1 MTRLNALLDWFLSAS
16 IRADSAERERG
27 RVLVALL
34 LLGSITALLVVALT
48 RMRTGAPPGMLALIG
63 GSILVQAALL
73 FALSRMR
80 SSAAAGDL
88 MVVTMTVPLIVTTF
102 IDGGLHT
109 GAAPWYPV
117 APLVAGVVGTRL
129 RLVPIGGLML
139 AVAISAHM
147 LELRGLLPPAP
158 ALESTRALRFVT
170 VAGAVVY
177 ATTFVFLLDRSR
189 RRAQAARE
197 EVLAAREEW
206 VSIVAH
212 ELRSPATSLGG
223 AVTLLDRVGGALDAE
238 ERDRLLATAR
248 KGSDRLTRLLA
259 DLNQVKRL
267 DQGRTELKL
276 QPTDVGALAE
286 DCAAEL
292 ELALGQCTLVTEAA
306 TVVCT
311 VDADRIR
318 QIITN
323 LVRNA
328 ETFSPPGSAI
338 RLRVRALPQRVRI
351 EVEDEGPGLPVDAGE
366 SIFDRFRQADRARA
380 PQGLGLG
387 LFISRQFVELHGGR
401 IGHEPGANGAR
412 FWVELPRGGPT
423 G

>member
-1 MTRLNALLDWFLSAS
+1 MARLNALLDRFLSAS
-16 IRADSAERERG
+16 IRADTTERERG

-34 LLGSITALLVVALT
+34 LLGLGTLVAV
-48 RMRTGAPPGMLALIG
+48 LAIG
-63 GSILVQAALL
+63 GSPGPILAVVAGVGVVQVALL
-73 FALSRMR
+73 LGLRFG
-80 SSAAAGDL
+80 SSAKLVGDL
-88 MVVTMTVPLIVTTF
+88 VVLQLLAPLVAVSIA
-102 IDGGLHT
+102 DGGLHS
-109 GAAPWYPV
+109 GAAPWFPV
-117 APLVAGVVGTRL
+117 APLVAGVVGWRL
-129 RLVPIGGLML
+129 TLLPVSGMMFVVVLGVH
-139 AVAISAHM
+139 VAGVQ
-147 LELRGLLPPAP
+147 GLLPPP
-158 ALESTRALRFVT
+158 PDLETTRALRLVT
-170 VAGAVVY
+170 VSSALVY
-177 ATTFVFLLDRSR
+177 ATSFAFLLDRSR
-189 RRAQAARE
+189 RRARAERE

-223 AVTLLDRVGGALDAE
+223 AVTLLDRVGGALDTD

-259 DLNQVKRL
+259 DLTQVKRL
-267 DQGRTELKL
+267 DQGQTELNL
-276 QPTDVGALAE
+276 QPTDVGALAQ

-292 ELALGQCTLVTEAA
+292 ELALSPCTLVTETA
-306 TVVCT
+306 TALCT

-318 QIITN
+318 QVITN

-401 IGHEPGANGAR
+401 IGHEPGADGAR
-412 FWVELPRGGPT
+412 FWVELPRGGPS